1 MKTKDKIRTIL
12 LENTGKNV
20 SGEFLAC
27 ECGVS
32 RAAVWKAVNSLREN
46 GLEIEGTTNGGYRLL
61 NALDILS
68 EETVRSDLQFFASGD
83 NGEKENIRKTA
94 EKLLHSKIQVFEEI
108 DSTNSYAKRLLSEAG
123 NLRDGEGNLTE
134 AGKNLS
140 NSICIAEKQ
149 TAGRGR
155 LGRTFYSPE
164 KNGVY
169 ISMIYAPRG
178 GIKNPALVTALAALA
193 VKRAINK
200 LYNLNVQIKWINDIF
215 YNGRKLC
222 GILAEGITN
231 FESGLIEAA
240 VVGIG
245 LNVYSNFGKGIPEEV
260 RRVVTS
266 LEECLFD
273 QEKRNLQKADD
284 LRDLRNIEDTQ
295 KVENLHDLQNIG
307 NMQKTE
313 NLRDLQNKA
322 ECFEKPV
329 PDKQNDCINSP
340 AVSLCRSKLAALIA
354 VEFFSIMESIWE
366 EKDSVG
372 ESSTTAVFG
381 EILSGAVLEE
391 GFCSEV
397 ADCKKNLQN
406 LMVEYQEASC
416 LIGREIFVHPV
427 AGAVSGVE
435 KETYKAKVLGID
447 QNASLLVE
455 LEDGSRKSLSSG
467 EVSIGSGNL

>member
-12 LENTGKNV
+12 LENAGKNV

-108 DSTNSYAKRLLSEAG
+108 DSTNSYAKRFLSEAG
-123 NLRDGEGNLTE
+123 NLRDSEGNLTE

-245 LNVYSNFGKGIPEEV
+245 LNVYSNFGEGIPEEV
-260 RRVVTS
+260 RRVMTS
-266 LEECLFD
+266 LEEYLFD
-273 QEKRNLQKADD
+273 QEKGNLQKADD
-284 LRDLRNIEDTQ
+284 LRDLQNIED
-295 KVENLHDLQNIG
+295 
-307 NMQKTE
+307 MQKAE

-372 ESSTTAVFG
+372 ESSTTAAFG
-381 EILSGAVLEE
+381 ETLSGAVLEE

-435 KETYKAKVLGID
+435 KETYKAIVLGID

-467 EVSIGSGNL
+467 EVSIGSGNV